1 MKKINSQDNLEILRN
16 IYKNPKASQRDLAAK
31 LGFSIGKINYCIKAL
46 QNKGLIKIKNLQK
59 KKNKLSYIQEY
70 VLTPQGVALR
80 TQLTIDFMK
89 RKLKEYDEL
98 KKELKTK
105 NKNVENY

>member
-46 QNKGLIKIKNLQK
+46 QNKGLIKSKIYKRK
-59 KKNKLSYIQEY
+59 KTSLATYKSMCSM
-70 VLTPQGVALR
+70 PQGVALR
-80 TQLTIDFMK
+80 
-89 RKLKEYDEL
+89 
-98 KKELKTK
+98 
-105 NKNVENY
+105 NSANN

>member
-16 IYKNPKASQRDLAAK
+16 IDKNPQASQRDLAAK

-70 VLTPQGVALR
+70 ILTPQGMSLR
-80 TQLTIDFMK
+80 TKLTIDFMK

-98 KKELKTK
+98 KKELNDK
-105 NKNVENY
+105 N